1 MSRQA
6 ALVFL
11 RRCRE
16 DPALRSRLEALPAP
30 LGLDDLIALAVDAG
44 LVFAAEDLTQAFAVD
59 RRMRQMAAA
68 ITPARPECRS

>member
-1 MSRQA
+1 MSCQA

-16 DPALRSRLEALPAP
+16 ETALRSRLEALPAP
-30 LGLDDLIALAVDAG
+30 LRLDDLVALGADAG
-44 LVFAAEDLTQAFAVD
+44 LTFAGEDLTRAFAID

>member
-16 DPALRSRLEALPAP
+16 ETALRSRLEALPAP
-30 LGLDDLIALAVDAG
+30 LCLDDLIALAAGCG
-44 LVFAAEDLTQAFAVD
+44 LVFTGEDLVRAFAVD